1 MFQGV
6 IQFNA
11 AKLQQ
16 GQGSGLGLWSEW
28 QSYLS
33 SPVYFRLPITCKL
46 SLIPSSP
53 VPATCVYLVAKGI
66 MDLHNGIIG
75 VESAGEGFGCC
86 FFVELPLLSQ
96 AGQSHSVPEDGP
108 LAQNSREDA
117 VVTVF
122 QQRPSMFLP
131 ASTVAMTSVRRS
143 IPEGDR
149 RPDLQEEYKTDGRL
163 TAGGTR
169 RFRDRDAP
177 ETQDSSLSMS
187 DDSASSVE
195 DGSRPNAVAPSPL
208 GSSRNLPLE
217 GYSGSLG
224 GMRNKRG
231 EKLIPTGASFE
242 EEIPSLPEV
251 NEVGDHR
258 KALVLVVDDSSPC
271 RTMTKRAVASQAEC
285 IDEASDGLEAVNLVV
300 KSIKAKKV
308 YDIIFMDNLMP
319 NLDGPSAARVI
330 RAKGYKGLIVGV
342 TGHMLKEDVER
353 FLAHGADKVLAKP
366 VNIAAFHSCMEGM
379 NALFF
384 LTPYV
389 VVVTTCRLLFYVLM
403 LILFVEWREQ
413 QERAPKKTFL
423 STFGF
428 L

>member
-1 MFQGV
+1 
-6 IQFNA
+6 
-11 AKLQQ
+11 
-16 GQGSGLGLWSEW
+16 
-28 QSYLS
+28 
-33 SPVYFRLPITCKL
+33 
-46 SLIPSSP
+46 
-53 VPATCVYLVAKGI
+53 

-108 LAQNSREDA
+108 LAHNSREDA

-187 DDSASSVE
+187 DDSASSTD
-195 DGSRPNAVAPSPL
+195 DGSRPSVVAPSPR

-217 GYSGSLG
+217 GFSGSLG
-224 GMRNKRG
+224 GTRNKRG
-231 EKLIPTGASFE
+231 EKLIPTAASFE

-251 NEVGDHR
+251 NDEQGDHR

-271 RTMTKRAVASQAEC
+271 RTMTKRAVASQA
-285 IDEASDGLEAVNLVV
+285 DYHV
-300 KSIKAKKV
+300 
-308 YDIIFMDNLMP
+308 P
-319 NLDGPSAARVI
+319 
-330 RAKGYKGLIVGV
+330 IV
-342 TGHMLKEDVER
+342 
-353 FLAHGADKVLAKP
+353 
-366 VNIAAFHSCMEGM
+366 
-379 NALFF
+379 
-384 LTPYV
+384 
-389 VVVTTCRLLFYVLM
+389 
-403 LILFVEWREQ
+403 
-413 QERAPKKTFL
+413 L
-423 STFGF
+423 S
-428 L
+428 